1 VNELV
6 VDNSIIVY
14 VLLEGKGNDLLRR
27 RLSAPRT
34 LHAPQLIDYEF
45 GNAIRGLLLG
55 GRITE
60 TDAVDAR
67 ADFGELPI
75 QRYPGSATAERSW
88 ALRHNFNAYDSAYI
102 ALAELLGA
110 PLLTGDAKRLGA
122 HHAAVEVIPG

>member
-14 VLLEGKGNDLLRR
+14 ALLEGKGNELLRR

-45 GNAIRGLLLG
+45 GNVIRGLLLG
-55 GRITE
+55 GRISE
-60 TDAVDAR
+60 AVADEAR
-67 ADFGELPI
+67 ADFADLPI
-75 QRYPGSATAERSW
+75 QRYPGSVTVDRSW
-88 ALRHNFNAYDSAYI
+88 ALRHNFNAYDAAYI
-102 ALAELLGA
+102 ALAELLSA
-110 PLLTGDAKRLGA
+110 PLLTGDAKLMGT

>member
-6 VDNSIIVY
+6 VDNSIIIY
-14 VLLEGKGNDLLRR
+14 TLLEGKGNDLLRR

-45 GNAIRGLLLG
+45 GNAIRGLAIG
-55 GRITE
+55 GRISVS
-60 TDAVDAR
+60 DAEAAR
-67 ADFGELPI
+67 ADFADLPI
-75 QRYPGSATAERSW
+75 RRYPGTVTAERSW
-88 ALRHNFNAYDSAYI
+88 ALRHNFNAYDASYI

-110 PLLTGDAKRLGA
+110 PLLTGDAKLLGT

>member
-14 VLLEGKGNDLLRR
+14 ALLEGKSNDLLRR

-45 GNAIRGLLLG
+45 GNAIRGLLIG

-60 TDAVDAR
+60 AAAVEAR
-67 ADFGELPI
+67 ADFADLPI
-75 QRYPGSATAERSW
+75 QRYPGSVTAERSW
-88 ALRHNFNAYDSAYI
+88 SLRHNFNAYDSAYI

-110 PLLTGDAKRLGA
+110 PLLTGDVKLLGA
-122 HHAAVEVIPG
+122 HHAAVEIVPG